1 MMSLSLLLQLFCI
14 VKNNKELCFFFL
26 LIINIC
32 GFMAFQNA
40 YAQIQQD
47 NKTVSTIQVSTIQEW
62 IDPQENVKIQF
73 RYSPAKPML
82 YTITDLKL
90 SIQDLNTGNNLRDL
104 YASIAILKGDKIF
117 FKYNNIAVQ
126 NGYLSLKVQF
136 TEDGNYQLISQIRS
150 KENISIALASFNI
163 LVPLQPFGS
172 FDVYSIAPLL
182 LPIGLVAIFGAAAIV
197 IFILIVSRRK
207 KRERKP
213 GI

>member
-32 GFMAFQNA
+32 GFMTFQNA

-47 NKTVSTIQVSTIQEW
+47 NKTVSTIQEW

-90 SIQDLNTGNNLRDL
+90 NIQDLNTGNNLKDL
-104 YASIAILKGDKIF
+104 FASIAILKGDKIF

-126 NGYLSLKVQF
+126 NGYLLLKVQF

-150 KENISIALASFNI
+150 NEDISIALASFNI

-172 FDVYSIAPLL
+172 FNVYSIAPLL

>member
-1 MMSLSLLLQLFCI
+1 
-14 VKNNKELCFFFL
+14 
-26 LIINIC
+26 
-32 GFMAFQNA
+32 
-40 YAQIQQD
+40 
-47 NKTVSTIQVSTIQEW
+47 
-62 IDPQENVKIQF
+62 
-73 RYSPAKPML
+73 ML
-82 YTITDLKL
+82 YTLTDLKL
-90 SIQDLNTGNNLRDL
+90 SIQDLNTGNNLKDL

-163 LVPLQPFGS
+163 QVPLQPFGS

-182 LPIGLVAIFGAAAIV
+182 LLPIILVAIFGAAAIV

>member
-1 MMSLSLLLQLFCI
+1 
-14 VKNNKELCFFFL
+14 
-26 LIINIC
+26 
-32 GFMAFQNA
+32 MAFQYA

-47 NKTVSTIQVSTIQEW
+47 NKTVSTIQKW

-73 RYSPAKPML
+73 
-82 YTITDLKL
+82 
-90 SIQDLNTGNNLRDL
+90 NL

>member
-1 MMSLSLLLQLFCI
+1 MMSLSLLIQLFCI

-32 GFMAFQNA
+32 GFMTFQNA

-47 NKTVSTIQVSTIQEW
+47 NKTVSTIQEW
-62 IDPQENVKIQF
+62 IDPKENIKIQF

-82 YTITDLKL
+82 YTMTDLKL
-90 SIQDLNTGNNLRDL
+90 SIQDLSTGSNLKDL
-104 YASIAILKGDKIF
+104 LANIAILKGDRIIF
-117 FKYNNIAVQ
+117 KFNNIAAK
-126 NGYLSLKVQF
+126 NGDLLLKVQF
-136 TEDGNYQLISQIRS
+136 VEDGNYQLISQIRS

-172 FDVYSIAPLL
+172 FNVYSIAPLL